1 MTRRVYLVGG
11 HITPFVGKGSPDFK
25 KGSKGLKDYFTE
37 AIAGALQE
45 TGVKAP
51 SVDRIYVGNFA
62 GELFNSQGH
71 LGAAIAGADKAL
83 INKPSMR
90 LEAACASGGLACSE
104 AVRAVRAGDDCVLAV
119 GVEVQTE
126 ADARTGGTYLARA
139 ADFKRQSTIDD
150 FTFPALF
157 GRRVKA
163 YLEKYPNVSMSDIA
177 AVAAK
182 AYANANKNPLAHMKA
197 VNLPIEKAEKGPQ
210 FLTNKEIKPYLRV
223 TDCSQVSDGGAA
235 AIFMSEDC
243 VRKHGISMDSVVEV
257 IGSDQG
263 AGNLW
268 EDPEN
273 MTELTTAKTVVGRML
288 SKANVKPSDLEV
300 AEVHDCFAVTELLMY
315 EAIGLA
321 EPGKGAE
328 LFKSGATSIDG
339 KIPVN
344 TGGGLV
350 AFGHPVGATGVKQV
364 LEIYRQMKGKC
375 GAYQM
380 RKLPHLGITV
390 NMGGDDKTT
399 AAMLLRNTPAR
410 MCFCDKR
417 YGTAVGHDGVV
428 ACRMQS

>member
-1 MTRRVYLVGG
+1 MSRRVFLLGG
-11 HITPFVGKGSPDFK
+11 HITPFVGKGNPDFK
-25 KGSKGLKDYFTE
+25 KGEKGLRDYF
-37 AIAGALQE
+37 AASVNGALHE
-45 TGVKAP
+45 TGVKAE
-51 SVDRIYVGNFA
+51 SIDRIYVGNFA

-71 LGAAIAGADKAL
+71 LGAAVAGADKAL

-104 AVRAVRAGDDCVLAV
+104 AVRAIRAGDDCVLAV

-139 ADFKRQSTIDD
+139 ADYKRQSGIDD

-163 YLEKYPNVSMSDIA
+163 YLEKYPDVSMTDIA

-182 AYANANKNPLAHMKA
+182 AYANGNKNPLAHMRAAKVPLEKA
-197 VNLPIEKAEKGPQ
+197 VKGPQ
-210 FLTNKEIKPYLRV
+210 FLSNKEYKPFLRV

-235 AIFMSEDC
+235 AIFMSEDGM
-243 VRKHGISMDSVVEV
+243 RKHGISLESAVEV

-273 MTELTTAKTVVGRML
+273 LTELTTAKTVVNRML
-288 SKANVKPSDLEV
+288 SKAGVKPSELEV

-339 KIPVN
+339 SIPVN

-375 GAYQM
+375 GDYQM
-380 RKLPHLGITV
+380 KRMPRLGITV

-399 AAMLLRNTPAR
+399 ATMLLRNHSA
-410 MCFCDKR
+410 
-417 YGTAVGHDGVV
+417 
-428 ACRMQS
+428 QSKL